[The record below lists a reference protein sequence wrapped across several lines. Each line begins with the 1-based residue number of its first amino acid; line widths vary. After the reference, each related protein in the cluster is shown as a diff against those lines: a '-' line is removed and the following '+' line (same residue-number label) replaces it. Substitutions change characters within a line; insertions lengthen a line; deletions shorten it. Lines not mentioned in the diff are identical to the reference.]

1 MGKVFINIY
10 MNNSLNQTNVLSD
23 LLVMYKYLLLA

>member
-23 LLVMYKYLLLA
+23 LLVLYKYLLLA